1 MAGHLGKATV
11 LITGQV
17 PVTRFVLGI
26 KYGTRERAFKAKRRD
41 DDFTPNAAHFALW
54 KIPMMT
60 RGQPIHHFGFS
71 GRTDFN
77 RLAVFYRP
85 YFFDNF
91 RAFDQQ
97 ILNLII
103 NAVDFLAYGE

>member
-1 MAGHLGKATV
+1 
-11 LITGQV
+11 
-17 PVTRFVLGI
+17 
-26 KYGTRERAFKAKRRD
+26 
-41 DDFTPNAAHFALW
+41 
-54 KIPMMT
+54 MMT

-103 NAVDFLAYGE
+103 NAGRFPRVRRVGLFSYQSSSGRPLIVCLP